1 LEKKKEGQEEIRDI
15 LLGPA
20 AKEAEQVEEEGSG
33 SEQQEIIAPEAEQF

>member
-1 LEKKKEGQEEIRDI
+1 MRDI
-15 LLGPA
+15 LLGPAA